1 MLALSKLV
9 VVALAF
15 SAQSAFAAHRS
26 FGRRHHDIAVRNAE
40 VVPPV
45 QAFDDNVKTVRPRR
59 RRSDSSRCK
68 ASSSSASSSFDIASS
83 TFSSEEQQATSAVV
97 VNVGGNPDTTSSTQ
111 EAQPTTQEAQPTTS
125 SFTQEAQQTSSS
137 SSKKQEAT
145 STQKETTQQAA
156 TSTSS
161 AASATG
167 TQSYLSGTQTGE
179 GTYYSTGLG
188 ACGITNS
195 DSDYI
200 AAVSY
205 LLFDTYPGYDG
216 TNSNDNPLCGKSVT
230 ATYGGKSVTVQI
242 TDRCTGCALTDLDF
256 SPSAFTQL
264 ADESVGRI
272 TGMTWVW
279 S

>member
-1 MLALSKLV
+1 MLALSKFF
-9 VVALAF
+9 VVALAV
-15 SAQSAFAAHRS
+15 STQTAFAAHRS
-26 FGRRHHDIAVRNAE
+26 FGRRHHDIAIRNAE
-40 VVPPV
+40 AFPQV
-45 QAFDDNVKTVRPRR
+45 QPIADDVIVKPRRNR

-68 ASSSSASSSFDIASS
+68 ASSASSSEVASS
-83 TFSSEEQQATSAVV
+83 TSVQQATTAI
-97 VNVGGNPDTTSSTQ
+97 VNVGASPDTTSTQ
-111 EAQPTTQEAQPTTS
+111 QAQPTTS
-125 SFTQEAQQTSSS
+125 STHTQEAQHTSSS
-137 SSKKQEAT
+137 TQEAATTQQAT
-145 STQKETTQQAA
+145 STHQETTQQAT

-161 AASATG
+161 ASTATG
-167 TQSYLSGTQTGE
+167 TQSYLTGTQSGE
-179 GTYYSTGLG
+179 GTFYDIGLG

-195 DSDYI
+195 GDDKI

-216 TNSNDNPLCGKSVT
+216 TNSNNNPICGKSVT

-256 SPSAFTQL
+256 SPSAFTEL

-279 S
+279 D